1 MKFNNLQSCHLGPEI
16 SPEQF
21 IPEHFFLFLL
31 KGSMTAYDGHKH
43 FQILPGDYCIARKN
57 HLVRYTKYKDEG
69 QFEKVIITFDEAFL
83 KKFLER
89 HFYTAESTDNNDSFI
104 FIREDHLVKNF
115 VHSLEPYYNGTEQ
128 LDDYFVDIKR
138 EELLM
143 ILLKNNPDLKDI
155 FFNFS
160 IPHKIDLEHFM
171 NQNYKF
177 NISLERFAYM
187 TGRSL
192 SAFKR
197 DFKAAFNMAPG
208 KWLIKKRLQEAYFL
222 LDKDH
227 QKPSDIYLD
236 LGFEDFSH
244 FSFAF
249 KKEFGVSPSEVVR
262 T

>member
-31 KGSMTAYDGHKH
+31 KGSMVAYDGNKH
-43 FQILPGDYCIARKN
+43 YRIQPGDYCIARKN
-57 HLVRYTKYKDEG
+57 HLVRYTKYKDED
-69 QFEKVIITFDEAFL
+69 QFEKVIITFDEGFL
-83 KKFLER
+83 KKFVAR
-89 HFYTAESTDNNDSFI
+89 HSYAVEAADHDDSFI
-104 FIREDHLVKNF
+104 FMNEDALLKNF

-128 LDDYFVDIKR
+128 LDDDFVDIKR

-143 ILLKNNPDLKDI
+143 ILLKNNPALKNI
-155 FFNFS
+155 FFNFN

-177 NISLERFAYM
+177 NISLERFAFM

-192 SAFKR
+192 STFKR
-197 DFKAAFNMAPG
+197 DFKAVFNMAPG
-208 KWLIKKRLQEAYFL
+208 KWLVKKRLQEAYFL
-222 LDKDH
+222 LDKAH
-227 QKPSDIYLD
+227 QKPSDIYID
-236 LGFEDFSH
+236 LGFEDLSH

-249 KKEFGVSPSEVVR
+249 KKEFGVSPSEL
-262 T
+262 

>member
-31 KGSMTAYDGHKH
+31 KGSMISYDGYKH
-43 FQILPGDYCIARKN
+43 YRMNPGDYCIARKN
-57 HLVRYTKYKDEG
+57 HLVRYTKYKDDG
-69 QFEKVIITFDEAFL
+69 KFEKVIITFDEPFL
-83 KKFLER
+83 RKFLER
-89 HFYTAESTDNNDSFI
+89 HSYTAGPTDNDNSFL
-104 FIREDHLVKNF
+104 FIKEDLLIENF
-115 VHSLEPYYNGTEQ
+115 VRSLEPYYNGTET
-128 LDDYFVDIKR
+128 LDDDFVDIKR

-155 FFNFS
+155 FFNFN

-177 NISLERFAYM
+177 NISLERFAFM

-192 SAFKR
+192 SSFKR
-197 DFKAAFNMAPG
+197 DFKMIFNMAPG

-222 LDKDH
+222 LEKEDK
-227 QKPSDIYLD
+227 KPSDIYID
-236 LGFEDFSH
+236 LGFEDLSH

-249 KKEFGVSPSEVVR
+249 KKEFGVSPSEIAR
-262 T
+262 A

>member
-31 KGSMTAYDGHKH
+31 KGSMVAYDGNKH
-43 FQILPGDYCIARKN
+43 YQIQPGDYCIARKN

-69 QFEKVIITFDEAFL
+69 HFEKVIITFDEAFL

-89 HFYTAESTDNNDSFI
+89 HFNTAETADNSDSFI
-104 FIREDHLVKNF
+104 FINEDDLVKNF

-177 NISLERFAYM
+177 NISLERFAFL

-192 SAFKR
+192 STFKR
-197 DFKAAFNMAPG
+197 DFKLIFNMAPG

-222 LDKDH
+222 LDKEH
-227 QKPSDIYLD
+227 QKPSDIYID
-236 LGFEDFSH
+236 LGFEDLSH

-249 KKEFGVSPSEVVR
+249 KKEFGVSPSELR
-262 T
+262 G